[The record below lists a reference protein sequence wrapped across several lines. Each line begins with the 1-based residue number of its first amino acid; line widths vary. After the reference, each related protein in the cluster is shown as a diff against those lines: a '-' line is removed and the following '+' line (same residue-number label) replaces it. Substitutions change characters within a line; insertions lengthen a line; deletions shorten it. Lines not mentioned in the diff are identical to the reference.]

1 MRLVTEIPEH
11 LLRRSRERRAAL
23 GLGGDEAPAGSP
35 APTAEGEA
43 PVPATPS
50 PSTPA
55 APPPRAPRPAPAAP
69 PPPKPDP
76 PYIAAAKNRRRIPF
90 WAMPVVGLLPL
101 WAYMYARGLE
111 PPEKKVTGPVA
122 SGQAIYAS
130 KCSSCHG
137 TTGEGGVGYE
147 LNNGEVL
154 LTFPDIKQHFAFV
167 YTGNKPYGGQAYGS
181 GRHIGGQR
189 GVPGAMPAW
198 GQADGGELT
207 DVQILEVVCYERY
220 GLSGAD
226 VTSQE
231 YLDWCAPDAPNFATV
246 ESGGFA
252 AAKVDVGPTAA
263 LAKPGG

>member
-1 MRLVTEIPEH
+1 MRIVTEIPEH

-23 GLGGDEAPAGSP
+23 GLGGDEAPAA
-35 APTAEGEA
+35 APTPAAEGEA

-55 APPPRAPRPAPAAP
+55 VPPPRAPRPAPAAP

-90 WAMPVVGLLPL
+90 WVMPVVGLLPL

-122 SGQAIYAS
+122 SGQTIYAS

-137 TTGEGGVGYE
+137 TAGEGGVGYE

-167 YTGNKPYGGQAYGS
+167 YTGNKPYGGLPYGS

-189 GVPGAMPAW
+189 GVPGARQPVPRGRA
-198 GQADGGELT
+198 GRSAADDE
-207 DVQILEVVCYERY
+207 DVEGRGHPPVFASAAVGPTSIL
-220 GLSGAD
+220 
-226 VTSQE
+226 
-231 YLDWCAPDAPNFATV
+231 
-246 ESGGFA
+246 A
-252 AAKVDVGPTAA
+252 AAKPPLSTV
-263 LAKPGG
+263 AKLGASDAHQSRYSWLVTSAPLSP

>member
-1 MRLVTEIPEH
+1 MTEIPEH

-23 GLGGDEAPAGSP
+23 GLGGDEAPAAAPGS
-35 APTAEGEA
+35 AAEGEA

-55 APPPRAPRPAPAAP
+55 APPPRTPRPAPAAP

-111 PPEKKVTGPVA
+111 PPEKTVTGPVA

-137 TTGEGGVGYE
+137 SGGEGGVGYP
-147 LNNGEVL
+147 LAGGEVL
-154 LTFPDIKQHFAFV
+154 QSFPDINQHFAFV
-167 YTGNKPYGGQAYGS
+167 YTGNKPYAGLTYGS

-198 GQADGGELT
+198 GSADGGELT
-207 DVQILEVVCYERY
+207 DAEIVEVVCYERY
-220 GLSGAD
+220 GLGGGD

-231 YLDWCAPDAPNFATV
+231 YLDWCAEDSANFATV
-246 ESGGFA
+246 ETDGFA
-252 AAKVDVGPTAA
+252 GANIDVGPTAA
-263 LAKPGG
+263 LTKSGG